1 MRKPLLQRLMPL
13 AYALAV
19 VIGLVLLLTW
29 GALQVQVTLAG
40 FLNGESLWSKA
51 QKQSVIDLDNYA
63 ITGDPEALAS
73 FRRNYQVVMS
83 DKAAR
88 DAIASGH
95 FQREDVYESFRRGGV
110 IPSAIPGMVFML
122 QYFSD
127 APNMREAMAAWY
139 SVEKQIAELGT
150 MADTLQLVYAHG
162 TPPPEEQQR
171 YRERINAL
179 NQFIQPRSD
188 RFSLYIAKGATWL
201 GHVLFASVFLVALLA
216 SLLWLRMARRILA
229 GIRGTEERY
238 RLLFDSAASAIVMVD
253 EHSGEILDVNRMT
266 SVWTGRETKDLI
278 GEKFSHLFARIGL
291 PQDGMMSLLRD
302 VEGHTRPVEMQSTLA
317 MWGDRFVR
325 QAIITDITERVVM
338 EQERRIAA
346 EALAGI
352 AEGVIIADADRYVT
366 TVNEAFTRI
375 TGYDM
380 RSLRPMRFD
389 ESRTMLDG
397 SPMPDSIWAT
407 LMVVG
412 TWQGEVI
419 SQRRDGT
426 LYPELL
432 SISTIRDTYGRIQHY
447 VAVLT
452 DITTSKAARERLEHL
467 ATHDALTGLV
477 NRSQFERMCEQAIL
491 MATRERNAVAVL
503 FVDLDAFKA
512 VNDSYSHAIGDSLLI
527 KVAERINS
535 VLGDNEIAGR
545 IGGDEFTVLVGKL
558 ATREDARE
566 VANRLLAC
574 LAEPVR
580 VKDYEIALSA
590 SIGIAGFP
598 LDGGDPMTLITNADA
613 AMYVA
618 KTEERNAYRLYSP
631 LMHADARRRLS
642 LAVDLRQ
649 ALARKEFRLVF
660 QPNVELRTGRIM
672 AVEAL
677 VRWQHPER
685 GMLYPDD
692 FIPMAENLGLIRE
705 IDEWVLGEACAQL
718 RRWDAL
724 RLPSLRMAVNVSA
737 STIGRRAFVDRLA
750 EALEANGL
758 SGERLLIEITE
769 SAILRLGEQTER
781 TMQAIHGLGVGVAID
796 DFGTGYSS
804 LAYLKLSAIAFLKI
818 DRSFIAGLP
827 GDANNAAITQAMLA
841 MARSLG
847 LRPIAEG
854 IETQEQ
860 HDFLLRAGCS
870 EGQGYFYARPQPAQ
884 DIEGMLRPSLRPT
897 AAKLHLVPPKAT

>member
-1 MRKPLLQRLMPL
+1 MPL
-13 AYALAV
+13 AYALAAL
-19 VIGLVLLLTW
+19 IGLLLLLTW

-51 QKQSVIDLDNYA
+51 QKQAVIDLDNYA
-63 ITGDPEALAS
+63 ITGDPQALAG
-73 FRRNYQVVMS
+73 FRRNHEVVLH
-83 DKAAR
+83 DRAAR
-88 DAIASGH
+88 DAIASGR
-95 FQREDVYESFRRGGV
+95 FDREEVYEHFRKGGV
-110 IPSAIPGMVFML
+110 IPTAIPGMVFML

-139 SVEKQIAELGT
+139 SVDGAIGELGS

-162 TPPPEEQQR
+162 APPAADVTR
-171 YRERINAL
+171 YRDRINAL

-201 GHVLFASVFLVALLA
+201 GHVLFASVFLIAVLA
-216 SLLWLRMARRILA
+216 SLLWARMARRILA

-266 SVWTGRETKDLI
+266 AVWTGRETRELV
-278 GEKFSHLFARIGL
+278 GGKFSHLFARIGL

-302 VEGHTRPVEMQSTLA
+302 AEGHTRPVEMQSTLA

-325 QAIITDITERVVM
+325 QAIITDITERVAM
-338 EQERRIAA
+338 EQERRIAS

-366 TVNEAFTRI
+366 TVNAAFTRI
-375 TGYDM
+375 TGYDL
-380 RSLRPMRFD
+380 RSARPLRFD
-389 ESRTMLDG
+389 ETRCMPDG
-397 SPMPDSIWAT
+397 SPLPDSVWAT
-407 LMVVG
+407 LMLVG
-412 TWQGEVI
+412 AWQGEVL
-419 SQRRDGT
+419 SQRHDGSC
-426 LYPELL
+426 YPELL
-432 SISTIRDTYGRIQHY
+432 SISTIRDPFGRIQHY
-447 VAVLT
+447 VAVVT
-452 DITTSKAARERLEHL
+452 DITASKTARERLEHL

-477 NRSQFERMCEQAIL
+477 NRSQFERLCEQAIL
-491 MATRERNAVAVL
+491 TATRERNAVAVL

-535 VLGDNEIAGR
+535 VLGDDEIAGR
-545 IGGDEFTVLVGKL
+545 IGGDEFTVLVRKL
-558 ATREDARE
+558 ATREDARS
-566 VANRLLAC
+566 VAVRLLNC

-580 VKDYEIALSA
+580 VNDYEIALSA

-618 KTEERNAYRLYSP
+618 KTEERNAYRLYTP

-649 ALARKEFRLVF
+649 ALARKEFRLAF
-660 QPNVELRTGRIM
+660 QPNVDMRTGRVV

-685 GMLYPDD
+685 GTLYPDD

-724 RLPSLRMAVNVSA
+724 RLPPLRMAVNASA
-737 STIGRRAFVDRLA
+737 STIGRRSFADRLS

-758 SGERLLIEITE
+758 AGERLLIEITE

-781 TMQAIHGLGVGVAID
+781 TMQAMHALGVGVAID

-804 LAYLKLSAIAFLKI
+804 LAYLKLSAVAFLKI
-818 DRSFIAGLP
+818 DRSFISGLP

-870 EGQGYFYARPQPAQ
+870 EGQGYLYARPMPAQ
-884 DIEGMLRPSLRPT
+884 DIEGMLRPSLRPA
-897 AAKLHLVPPKAT
+897 AAKLRLVPPKAT

>member
-1 MRKPLLQRLMPL
+1 MPL
-13 AYALAV
+13 AYALAAM
-19 VIGLVLLLTW
+19 IALLLFLTW

-51 QKQSVIDLDNYA
+51 QKQAVIDLDNYA
-63 ITGDPEALAS
+63 IKGDPAHLAS

-83 DKAAR
+83 DKWAR
-88 DAIASGH
+88 DAIASGK
-95 FQREDVYESFRRGGV
+95 FERRDVYDAFARGGV

-139 SVEKQIAELGT
+139 SVEGPIAELETIANQLERAYAQGGLT
-150 MADTLQLVYAHG
+150 ADQLRRH
-162 TPPPEEQQR
+162 R
-171 YRERINAL
+171 DRINEL

-201 GHVLFASVFLVALLA
+201 GHVLFASVFMIALLA

-253 EHSGEILDVNRMT
+253 ENSGEILDVNRMT
-266 SVWTGRETKDLI
+266 SVWTGRESRELI

-302 VEGHTRPVEMQSTLA
+302 AQGHNRPVEMQSTLA

-325 QAIITDITERVVM
+325 QAIITDITERVVL

-352 AEGVIIADADRYVT
+352 AEGVIIADADRNVT
-366 TVNEAFTRI
+366 TVNIAFARI

-389 ESRTMLDG
+389 ESRRMPDG
-397 SPMPDSIWAT
+397 SPLPASLWEDLAKGGS
-407 LMVVG
+407 
-412 TWQGEVI
+412 WQGEVI
-419 SQRRDGT
+419 STRRDGSV
-426 LYPELL
+426 YPELL
-432 SISTIRDTYGRIQHY
+432 SISTIRDTYGRVQHY

-452 DITTSKAARERLEHL
+452 DITAAKTQRERLEHL

-477 NRSQFERMCEQAIL
+477 NRAEFERRCELAIRS
-491 MATRERNAVAVL
+491 ATHERNAVAVL

-512 VNDSYSHAIGDSLLI
+512 VNDSYSHAVGDSLLVR
-527 KVAERINS
+527 VAERLRN
-535 VLGDNEIAGR
+535 VLGEHELVGR
-545 IGGDEFTVLVGKL
+545 IGGDEFTVLISHL
-558 ATREDARE
+558 ATREDARL
-566 VANRLLAC
+566 VAVRLLAC

-580 VKDYEIALSA
+580 VGEYEIALSA

-598 LDGGDPMTLITNADA
+598 LDGADPKTLITNADA

-618 KTEERNAYRLYSP
+618 KTEERNTYRLYTP
-631 LMHADARRRLS
+631 LMHADARRRLT

-649 ALARKEFRLVF
+649 ALARREFGLVF
-660 QPNVELRTGRIM
+660 QPNIELRTGRIM

-677 VRWQHPER
+677 LRWHHPER
-685 GMLYPDD
+685 GTLYPDE
-692 FIPMAENLGLIRE
+692 FIPMAENLGLIRD
-705 IDEWVLGEACAQL
+705 IDDWVLGEACAQL

-724 RLPSLRMAVNVSA
+724 HMPQLRMAVNVSA
-737 STIGRRAFVDRLA
+737 NSFGRLAFVDRLN
-750 EALEANGL
+750 EVLEASGL
-758 SGERLLIEITE
+758 PGKRLLIEITE
-769 SAILRLGEQTER
+769 GVILRLGEQTEHI
-781 TMQAIHGLGVGVAID
+781 MESLHALGVGVAID

-827 GDANNAAITQAMLA
+827 DDANNVAITQAMLA

-860 HDFLLRAGCS
+860 HEFLLRAGCT
-870 EGQGYFYARPQPAQ
+870 EGQGYYYARPQPAQ
-884 DIEGMLRPSLRPT
+884 DIEAMLRPGVRHG
-897 AAKLHLVPPKAT
+897 AAKLRLVPPSQT